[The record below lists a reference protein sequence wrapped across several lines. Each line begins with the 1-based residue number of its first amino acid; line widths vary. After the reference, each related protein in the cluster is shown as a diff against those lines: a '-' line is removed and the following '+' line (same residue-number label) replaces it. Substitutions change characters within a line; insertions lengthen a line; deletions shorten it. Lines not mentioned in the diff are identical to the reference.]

1 MKEYPIRLANAILAS
16 MTEGVVITDIFGN
29 IVDINPAARR
39 LHGLQADDTLFVNY
53 SALAPF
59 LELSLPSGELID
71 LEDWPVAR
79 LMRGETFTGYELSV
93 RNKATGQAWRNVY
106 SGTAVS
112 DAVGSVV
119 RLVLTLHDVSKERD
133 MRRQI
138 LEKDDA
144 LRAEQEHA
152 ARQLENARENQWLLL
167 SDVLRNVTEGKLR
180 LCRAPGEL
188 PPQQPSC
195 GDNQTLS
202 RRDGISGLRQE
213 AQLAAAKRGFDMARC
228 QDLITAV
235 GEAAMNAIVHGG
247 GGEACVCGN
256 DHRVQVWIEDKGEG
270 ITVDVLPNA
279 TLGKGYTTAGTLG
292 QGMKLMLQTI
302 DRLYLMT
309 GASGTTVVLE
319 QDRIPEPPA
328 WLLLV

>member
-1 MKEYPIRLANAILAS
+1 MKEYPIPLANAILAS
-16 MTEGVVITDIFGN
+16 MTEGVIITDVFGE
-29 IVDINPAARR
+29 IVDINSAAKR
-39 LHGLQADDTLFVNY
+39 LHGLKAGDTRFSNY
-53 SALAPF
+53 AAFDGL
-59 LELSLPSGELID
+59 LEMALPSGEIVD
-71 LEDWPVAR
+71 VEDWPVAK
-79 LMRGETFTGYELSV
+79 LMRGETFTGFELAV
-93 RNKATGQAWRNVY
+93 RNKATGQVWRNVY
-106 SGTAVS
+106 SGMAVS
-112 DAVGSVV
+112 DASGSIV

-138 LEKDDA
+138 LEKDQA
-144 LRAEQEHA
+144 LRAEQEYA
-152 ARQLENARENQWLLL
+152 ARELEKARENQWLLL

-180 LCRAPGEL
+180 LCRALDDL

-195 GDNQTLS
+195 GDQQTLS
-202 RRDGISGLRQE
+202 RRGGISGLRQE
-213 AQLAAAKRGFDMARC
+213 AKDAAAERGFDTSRC

-247 GGEACVCGN
+247 GGNACVCGN
-256 DHRVQVWIEDKGEG
+256 ENRVQVWIEDKGEG
-270 ITVDVLPNA
+270 IMVDVLPNA

-309 GASGTTVVLE
+309 GISGTTVVLE

-328 WLLLV
+328 WLLMV

>member
-1 MKEYPIRLANAILAS
+1 MKEYPIPLANAILAS
-16 MTEGVVITDIFGN
+16 MTEGVIITDTFGT
-29 IVDINPAARR
+29 IVDINPAAKR
-39 LHGLQADDTLFVNY
+39 LHGFKAADA
-53 SALAPF
+53 ALGHYAEF
-59 LELSLPSGELID
+59 DALLDFSYPSGETV
-71 LEDWPVAR
+71 EMESWPVAR
-79 LMRGETFTGYELSV
+79 LIRGETFTGYELAV
-93 RNKATGQAWRNVY
+93 RNKATGQTWRNVY

-112 DAVGSVV
+112 DATGSVV
-119 RLVLTLHDVSKERD
+119 RLILTLHDISKERD

-138 LEKDDA
+138 LEKDIA
-144 LRAEQEHA
+144 LIAEQEHA
-152 ARQLENARENQWLLL
+152 AKEMEKARANQWLLL

-180 LCRAPGEL
+180 LCRAFDEL
-188 PPQQPSC
+188 PPQQPNC
-195 GDNQTLS
+195 GGDQTLTRS
-202 RRDGISGLRQE
+202 AGISGLRHE
-213 AQLAAAKRGFDMARC
+213 AQNAAAERGFNTARC

-247 GGEACVCGN
+247 GGKAVVCGN
-256 DHRVQVWIEDKGEG
+256 DHRLQVWIEDKGEG

-319 QDRIPEPPA
+319 QDKTPEPPA
-328 WLLLV
+328 WLLTV